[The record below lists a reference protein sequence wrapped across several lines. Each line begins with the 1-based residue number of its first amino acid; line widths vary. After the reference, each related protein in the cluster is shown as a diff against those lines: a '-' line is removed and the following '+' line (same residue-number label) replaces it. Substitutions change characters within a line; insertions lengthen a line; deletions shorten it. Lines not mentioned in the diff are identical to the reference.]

1 MTAQQFFVSH
11 LLANAILYS
20 KSLGQLYCYPAPDKA
35 AAGLIFYVFGITQFC
50 QVYAIATYVEKTW
63 ICKVNIHGYE
73 NTGIGILCYMTV
85 LNIRYTFCLAY
96 ISINAYTMLP
106 KF

>member
-35 AAGLIFYVFGITQFC
+35 AAGLILYVFGITQFC

-63 ICKVNIHGYE
+63 IYAEHTWIEEYK
-73 NTGIGILCYMTV
+73 ILGLEFYV
-85 LNIRYTFCLAY
+85 I
-96 ISINAYTMLP
+96 
-106 KF
+106 